1 MKFLKTIRVEE
12 LRNILTSI
20 LKFDLAEEIISLEDS
35 FNRVISRDIK
45 SNIDVPHFRKS
56 RMDGYAVIAEDTFEA
71 EEDNLISL
79 ELIETINAGDVPQKK
94 LKRGQC
100 SYVATGAAL
109 PDEANGVVM
118 VEFTEKEGN
127 KVSISKAITPGT
139 YLINIGQDITK
150 EQIIC
155 KKNTLIDLPTI
166 GILSSCGI
174 DRVPV
179 FKKPTVSLLSTGNE
193 IVPFEVKPLD
203 VGKIYDVN
211 SIVLKKAIENAGAD
225 ANFLGIVKDD
235 FKKIKEKIDLALSSS
250 DIVIISG
257 GTSKGEGDLIPQVL
271 NEYKNI
277 EVMIHGVRIKPGKP
291 LIFVKMDKKIIF
303 VLPGFPTSALS
314 CFYVLI
320 ENFLRRIT
328 GYPLK
333 EKNSKLLEVGERIY
347 GNVGRH
353 EFKAVKIQEINGVKK
368 IIPIKTGS
376 EAISTIFNA
385 DGYIEIEELESIIEK
400 GEERRVYFF

>member
-12 LRNILTSI
+12 LRNILNSI
-20 LKFDLAEEIISLEDS
+20 LKFDLEEEIVSLEDS

-45 SNIDVPHFRKS
+45 SNNDVPHFRKS

-100 SYVATGAAL
+100 SYVATGAAV

-235 FKKIKEKIDLALSSS
+235 FKKIKEKIDLALSGS

-320 ENFLRRIT
+320 ENFLRRMT